1 MSATTPI
8 SGTPVDTS
16 LSAELRRATYEVH
29 EQAHRS
35 TYMAALLDGA
45 LPLDGYTLLAEQY
58 VAIYTA
64 LEAASDAM
72 ADHPVAGRFVIDEL
86 RRLPALHEDL
96 DALGS
101 GVPRI
106 LPATTRYVERL
117 HTAATDPERF
127 VAHHYIRYLGDL
139 SGGQVIGK
147 LLQRTYGLSGGG
159 VRFYDFTALGAPP
172 RFRARYRELL
182 DSTGWDSAARSRV
195 TAEAVL
201 GFELNIAVL
210 SEMADEVGL
219 DQPLAS

>member
-1 MSATTPI
+1 MGATTPI
-8 SGTPVDTS
+8 SGT
-16 LSAELRRATYEVH
+16 LSAELRQATYEVH

-45 LPLDGYTLLAEQY
+45 LPLDAYTLLAEQY
-58 VAIYTA
+58 GAVYGA

-72 ADHPVAGRFVIDEL
+72 ADHPVAGPFVIDEL
-86 RRLPALHEDL
+86 RRLPALHDDL

-106 LPATTRYVERL
+106 LPATARYVERL

-139 SGGQVIGK
+139 SGGQVVAR
-147 LLQRTYGLSGGG
+147 LLTRTYGLSGDG
-159 VRFYDFTALGAPP
+159 VRFYDFSALGAPP
-172 RFRARYRELL
+172 RFRARYRALL
-182 DSTGWDSAARSRV
+182 DATPWDAAARGRV
-195 TAEAVL
+195 AAEAVH

-210 SEMADEVGL
+210 SEMAQEAGL
-219 DQPLAS
+219 QQPLAS